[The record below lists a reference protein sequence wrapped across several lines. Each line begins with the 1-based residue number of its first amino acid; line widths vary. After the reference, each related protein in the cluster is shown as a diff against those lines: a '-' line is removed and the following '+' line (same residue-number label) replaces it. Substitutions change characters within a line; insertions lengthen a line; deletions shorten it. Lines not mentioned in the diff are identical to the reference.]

1 MHYKEIVRDYV
12 ESNDPVEME
21 MLTVLTDEFVHKVK
35 EIKPELVDSYL
46 WSLKMYLHPLKSKEC
61 AESVVKMFKNKDD
74 TTGAHWDYETT
85 TKVLDAKEY
94 SFDEPTWYYAL
105 NMIYSDSY
113 NREFSDS
120 VYIQMAHDFLTDP
133 DMKMSA
139 TEKAEKYIRAMM
151 F

>member
-21 MLTVLTDEFVHKVK
+21 MLTSLTDDFVNKVK
-35 EIKPELVDSYL
+35 EKDPDLVHNYL
-46 WSLKMYLHPLKSKEC
+46 WSLKMYLHPLKSKDC

-85 TKVLDAKEY
+85 TKVLEAKSYPFE
-94 SFDEPTWYYAL
+94 EPTWYFVL
-105 NMIYSDSY
+105 NMIYSDYY

-120 VYIQMAHDFLTDP
+120 TYIQMAHDFLTDP
-133 DMKMSA
+133 DMKISA
-139 TEKAEKYIRAMM
+139 TEKAERYIRAMM